1 MNNIKKNIKE
11 DGVAPAMSAGA
22 GNVAGIGVGPQ
33 GEPGV
38 NKKKKI
44 DSLIGFIKR
53 KQPQ

>member
-1 MNNIKKNIKE
+1 MKEKKIKE
-11 DGVAPAMSAGA
+11 DAAAVPTNSAGS

-44 DSLIGFIKR
+44 NSLIGFIKR
-53 KQPQ
+53 TQK